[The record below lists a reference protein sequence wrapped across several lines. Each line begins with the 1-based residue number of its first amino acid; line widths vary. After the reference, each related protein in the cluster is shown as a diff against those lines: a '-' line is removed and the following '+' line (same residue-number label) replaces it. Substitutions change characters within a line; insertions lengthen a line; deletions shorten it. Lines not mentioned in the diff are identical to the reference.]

1 MMAFLL
7 INFCALACKKPNAK
21 TQRRKDRKGKSLCG
35 FWKNQSLRP
44 LRLRAFALK
53 KIYAQKNRHHDDFW
67 KNQSLRPSRLCAFAL
82 KKI

>member
-7 INFCALACKKPNAK
+7 INFCAFACKKPNAK

-44 LRLRAFALK
+44 SRLSAFALK
-53 KIYAQKNRHHDDFW
+53 KI
-67 KNQSLRPSRLCAFAL
+67 
-82 KKI
+82 